1 MTETPGRDIVS
12 LRTNYDRDNVQVDEL
27 RSPRAGRL
35 LSNPRPPKA
44 DRIPDIA
51 EEHPG
56 NYDIGEV
63 LWELDLDERV
73 RFDTRAETK
82 PTLYIKNVVCLFS
95 DERWPEKA
103 EPADTSEAEESDEA
117 PTELRDIDDIGPSRA
132 EVLREAGFDTVGAVH
147 DASRAELA
155 AVEGISAGVAARI
168 EAGLEDVKSED
179 RDEDEDKREDKN
191 KGDNKNRAESQAEN
205 QSHEDRESTG
215 SQPDWKPSPGTIQE
229 AGEDEHVFTLEVRET
244 RLVQVTLDRFTGYQ
258 KVPKTRTVVEYEEGP
273 IRCSCGEVFAGRE
286 KFREHAAEEG
296 SKAGNLSHPPGPY
309 NNSLYNYDGEGA
321 SVLPDLPSDDEDQ
334 QQTDKSGGS
343 DG

>member
-1 MTETPGRDIVS
+1 MTETPGRDIVR
-12 LRTNYDRDNVQVDEL
+12 LRIDYDRDDVQVDEL

-35 LSNPRPPKA
+35 LSNPRPPEA

-56 NYDIGEV
+56 DYDIGEV

-73 RFDTRAETK
+73 RFDTRADTK
-82 PTLYIKNVVCLFS
+82 ATLNIENVVCLFS
-95 DERWPEKA
+95 DEEWPEEA
-103 EPADTSEAEESDEA
+103 EPANTSEAEESDEA
-117 PTELRDIDDIGPSRA
+117 PTELRDIDDVGA
-132 EVLREAGFDTVGAVH
+132 ATADALREAGFDTVGAVH
-147 DASRAELA
+147 DASRVELA
-155 AVEGISAGVAARI
+155 AVEGISAGLAARI
-168 EAGLEDVKSED
+168 KAGLEDVKSE
-179 RDEDEDKREDKN
+179 N
-191 KGDNKNRAESQAEN
+191 KGDDENRTESQAEN
-205 QSHEDRESTG
+205 QSHEGRESTG
-215 SQPDWKPSPGTIQE
+215 SQPDWKPSIGTIQE

-309 NNSLYNYDGEGA
+309 NNTLYNYDGEGA
-321 SVLPDLPSDDEDQ
+321 SVLPDPPSDDEDQ
-334 QQTDKSGGS
+334 QQTDKSGGL

>member
-1 MTETPGRDIVS
+1 MTETPGRDIVR
-12 LRTNYDRDNVQVDEL
+12 LRINYDRDDVQVDEL

-35 LSNPRPPKA
+35 LSNPRPPEA

-56 NYDIGEV
+56 DYDIGEV

-82 PTLYIKNVVCLFS
+82 ATLNIENVVCLFS
-95 DERWPEKA
+95 DEKWPKEA
-103 EPADTSEAEESDEA
+103 EPADTSEAEESNEA
-117 PTELRDIDDIGPSRA
+117 PTELRDIDDVGA
-132 EVLREAGFDTVGAVH
+132 ATADGLREAGFDTIGAVH

-168 EAGLEDVKSED
+168 KAGLEDVKSED
-179 RDEDEDKREDKN
+179 KSDD
-191 KGDNKNRAESQAEN
+191 KNRAESQAEN
-205 QSHEDRESTG
+205 QSYEGRESTG

-244 RLVQVTLDRFTGYQ
+244 RLVQVILDQFTGYR
-258 KVPKTRTVVEYEEGP
+258 KAPKTRTVVEYEEGP
-273 IRCSCGEVFAGRE
+273 IRCSCGEAFVERE
-286 KFREHAAEEG
+286 KFREHAAEAG
-296 SKAGNLSHPPGPY
+296 SKPGNLARAPGPY
-309 NNSLYNYDGEGA
+309 NNTLYNYDGEGA
-321 SVLPDLPSDDEDQ
+321 SVLPEVSSDDEDQ
-334 QQTDKSGGS
+334 QQTGESEGS